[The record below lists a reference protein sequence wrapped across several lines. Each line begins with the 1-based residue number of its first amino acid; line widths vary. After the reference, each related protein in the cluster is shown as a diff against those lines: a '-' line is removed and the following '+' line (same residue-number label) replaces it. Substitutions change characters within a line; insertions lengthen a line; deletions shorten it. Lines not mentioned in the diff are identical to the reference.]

1 MHCRGLACLIACFER
16 TPSVPYAR
24 RTSSDLAQQFDC
36 RAGTTTTA
44 NAFEPGSKIITTRVQ
59 SAAVRLAATKL
70 VQVVQALT
78 KGAPVVLLSPLL
90 FLLLPLPLHLHLHPY
105 LHLHRQR
112 RSPLLP
118 HRQSP
123 ASKSAPLMPALA
135 SFRRKD
141 QL

>member
-1 MHCRGLACLIACFER
+1 M
-16 TPSVPYAR
+16 V
-24 RTSSDLAQQFDC
+24 QQFDC

-90 FLLLPLPLHLHLHPY
+90 FLLLPLHLYLHPY

-112 RSPLLP
+112 HSPLLP
-118 HRQSP
+118 HQQSP
-123 ASKSAPLMPALA
+123 ASECAPPMPAQA
-135 SFRRKD
+135 SCRRKD